1 MEDFDGIWQILVALG
16 FFLFTGR
23 RIVRKL
29 LTTVGDEPN
38 AIPAPP
44 RKRPAKKRPVVSPA
58 PAVERKETQGDWDEE
73 KEILQNIQ
81 LRMMEV
87 PAKSKKK
94 TTAPPV
100 QKTAPVL
107 KEKKHSRRGL
117 AQLKTPEQFKQ
128 AFIYSEI
135 FGRKYT

>member
-38 AIPAPP
+38 AIPAQ

-58 PAVERKETQGDWDEE
+58 SAVERKETQGDWDEE

-100 QKTAPVL
+100 QKAAPVQ